1 MFEGKNSRLEIAQ
14 TNRHL
19 IQTNSILVSTNSI
32 LVFPFAK
39 GVSSAVE
46 GKGGATEGVPKGML
60 ILYTSLLGR
69 PEGPTCHQPRAERR
83 RSDTLGK

>member
-32 LVFPFAK
+32 LVFPFAE
-39 GVSSAVE
+39 GVSSAVEE
-46 GKGGATEGVPKGML
+46 GKGGATEGVP
-60 ILYTSLLGR
+60 R
-69 PEGPTCHQPRAERR
+69 EEGQNV
-83 RSDTLGK
+83 G

>member
-32 LVFPFAK
+32 LIFPFAE
-39 GVSSAVE
+39 GVSSAVA
-46 GKGGATEGVPKGML
+46 GKGGATEGVPKGGGAKRG
-60 ILYTSLLGR
+60 I
-69 PEGPTCHQPRAERR
+69 TC
-83 RSDTLGK
+83 